1 MPASGKKYGWWQGK
15 VPGLFLGAACN
26 FAGAGLLAW
35 MRRLGRSGSSASK
48 EKETLEMIRTWQ
60 AGLTLTV
67 LTAVFVPAAPAV
79 AQDGMKH
86 DGMVQAEKARALYT
100 GKFHG
105 KVHQT
110 EGRAT
115 VYQQADGKLLL
126 RLTNFKTSNGPDVH
140 VVLVAFKD
148 GSDDA
153 NSLKSGTLR
162 VELGKL
168 KGNEGDQNYE
178 IPAGTDLRKFTAVSI
193 YCERF
198 NANFGAAPLEKF

>member
-1 MPASGKKYGWWQGK
+1 
-15 VPGLFLGAACN
+15 
-26 FAGAGLLAW
+26 
-35 MRRLGRSGSSASK
+35 
-48 EKETLEMIRTWQ
+48 MIGNLK
-60 AGLTLTV
+60 AGLTLAV
-67 LTAVFVPAAPAV
+67 LAAALVPVAPAI
-79 AQDGMKH
+79 AQDSMKRDGMKQDGMKQ
-86 DGMVQAEKARALYT
+86 DGMKQDGMMHEEKAKALYT

-148 GSDDA
+148 ASDDA

-198 NANFGAAPLEKF
+198 NANFGAAPLDKF